1 MKHTFVLLAIA
12 TLSFNANA
20 SLIKKS
26 ATGICHAPDSPYYE
40 KISNYIPYNSLKQCL
55 KTENARLPRGYT
67 QTRDYDSEDIHTPNV
82 TTPQNKYIP
91 KPTKPSPVQSAPLIS
106 QAQIDGW
113 PVNNTKSNEIIK
125 LEYTGFT
132 VWLNCDLRGAEYF
145 TYSLSKD
152 TGNFDRRHSFD
163 LDPKVPKRCQQ
174 KSANTYKKTGEMWH
188 RGHQVPANNLDSSKK
203 AIFESNYM
211 TNIMPQTGTM
221 NTGAWYQ
228 TEYITECYR
237 DISDITVYG
246 GSVWGKDS
254 SNDHFL
260 RSHGV
265 ITPDAFYKIIAR
277 HDTGEAI
284 AWIVPNDFKA
294 KKSNL
299 DNYLVN
305 VSDIEKIAN
314 IEFPVQPQFKNK
326 ALTKSW
332 PIPKGC
338 GRG

>member
-1 MKHTFVLLAIA
+1 MIKRTFLVLAIA
-12 TLSFNANA
+12 TLSFNSHA

-26 ATGICHAPDSPYYE
+26 ASGICHAPDSPYYS
-40 KISNYIPYNSLKQCL
+40 KLSNFVPFNSLKQCL
-55 KTENARLPRGYT
+55 KTQNARLPKGYT
-67 QTRDYDSEDIHTPNV
+67 QIREYNEEDIHTNDIAV
-82 TTPQNKYIP
+82 TTPKTTHKP
-91 KPTKPSPVQSAPLIS
+91 KPATTTSTPRVKTGQWLANDTKN
-106 QAQIDGW
+106 D
-113 PVNNTKSNEIIK
+113 EIIK
-125 LEYTGFT
+125 LDYTGFT

-152 TGNFDRRHSFD
+152 TGNFKRRHDFD

-174 KSANTYKKTGEMWH
+174 KSADTYKKRGESWH
-188 RGHQVPANNLDSSKK
+188 RGHQAPANNLDDSKK

-237 DISDITVYG
+237 DISDITIYG
-246 GSVWGKDS
+246 GSVWGDDT
-254 SNDHFL
+254 SNDHFV

-265 ITPDAFYKIIAR
+265 KTPDAFYKIIAR
-277 HDTGEAI
+277 HDTGETI
-284 AWIVPNDFKA
+284 AWIVPNDFQA
-294 KKSNL
+294 KKNKL
-299 DNYLVN
+299 DDYLVS
-305 VSDIEKIAN
+305 VSDIEAIAN
-314 IEFPVQPQFKNK
+314 IEFPVQATLKSKVQSR
-326 ALTKSW
+326 SW